1 VNTININQKK
11 KTIQIS
17 AVIIASL
24 VLSTIASQSTFT
36 VYGAN
41 PDVGF
46 QDGLS
51 DCQTGTSNAINGHS
65 NAGHHSAE
73 YMDAYKRGLTS
84 CNHSIGSSNGNNA
97 NLNGD
102 NSGGGSGA
110 SSTASSDWTLT
121 VNLIQPQSVTI
132 SATVNLN
139 GPFGYHDSQSSG
151 IGPSPSV
158 IFTVPGNQ
166 VPDGKQYQLCVH
178 SNTVSAT
185 LPNCQLFMHGSGDE
199 IASLNIPS

>member
-1 VNTININQKK
+1 MNTININQKK
-11 KTIQIS
+11 KAIQIS

-41 PDVGF
+41 SDVGF

-65 NAGHHSAE
+65 NAGHHSAP
-73 YMDAYKRGLTS
+73 YMDAYNRGLSS
-84 CNHSIGSSNGNNA
+84 CNNSSGNSGNSGSNA
-97 NLNGD
+97 NLGGG
-102 NSGGGSGA
+102 NSGSNGA
-110 SSTASSDWTLT
+110 NTASPNWTLT
-121 VNLIQPQSVTI
+121 VNLIQPQSVTS

-139 GPFGYHDSQSSG
+139 GPFGYHDNQSSA

-158 IFTVPGNQ
+158 TFTVPGTQ
-166 VPDGKQYQLCVH
+166 IPDGKQYQLCVH
-178 SNTVSAT
+178 SNIASAV
-185 LPNCQLFMHGSGDE
+185 LPNCQLFIHGSGDE
-199 IASLNIPS
+199 IVSLNIP